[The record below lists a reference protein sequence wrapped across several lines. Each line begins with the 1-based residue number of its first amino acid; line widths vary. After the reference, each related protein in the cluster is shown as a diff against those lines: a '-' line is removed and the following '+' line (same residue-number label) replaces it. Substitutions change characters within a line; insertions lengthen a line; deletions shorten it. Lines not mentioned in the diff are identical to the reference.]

1 MPLTADFT
9 PKAQYPVVLPAI
21 AKRRKAP
28 FSLRLSEAERAQLL
42 AEARGI
48 PLGSYIKTKV
58 LGSPPPKGQRR
69 SGLPLEDQKALAQAL
84 ALLGRSHL
92 ASNLNQL
99 AKAVH
104 LGVLPVTPETEAE
117 LADACRVVIELRR
130 MLIGAL
136 GLQTGAA
143 R

>member
-1 MPLTADFT
+1 MSLSADFS
-9 PKAQYPVVLPAI
+9 PKAHVSAVQPIL

-28 FSLRLSEAERAQLL
+28 FSLRLSEDERSRLY
-42 AEARGI
+42 AEARGV
-48 PLGSYIKTKV
+48 PLGAYIKSKA
-58 LGSPPPKGQRR
+58 LGSPPLKGRR
-69 SGLPLEDQKALAQAL
+69 AIGVSVEDQKALAQIL

-104 LGVLPVTPETEAE
+104 LGVLPVTPETEAD
-117 LADACRVVIELRR
+117 LAEACRSVVELRKI
-130 MLIGAL
+130 LIDAL

>member
-1 MPLTADFT
+1 MPLSADFAA
-9 PKAQYPVVLPAI
+9 KAQVPAI
-21 AKRRKAP
+21 PPALLKKRTAP
-28 FSLRLSEAERAQLL
+28 FSLRLSEAERARLV

-58 LGSPPPKGQRR
+58 LGSPPLKGLRR
-69 SGLPLEDQKALAQAL
+69 SGHAIEDQKAIAQML

-99 AKAVH
+99 SKAVH

-117 LADACRVVIELRR
+117 LAEACRSVIDLRR
-130 MLIGAL
+130 MLIDAL
-136 GLQTGAA
+136 GLQTGGA

>member
-9 PKAQYPVVLPAI
+9 PKAQYPVIPPAI

-42 AEARGI
+42 AEARGT

-58 LGSPPPKGQRR
+58 LGSPPPKGRR
-69 SGLPLEDQKALAQAL
+69 RNGLPLEDQKALAQVL

-117 LADACRVVIELRR
+117 LADACRAVIELRR
-130 MLIGAL
+130 LLIDAL